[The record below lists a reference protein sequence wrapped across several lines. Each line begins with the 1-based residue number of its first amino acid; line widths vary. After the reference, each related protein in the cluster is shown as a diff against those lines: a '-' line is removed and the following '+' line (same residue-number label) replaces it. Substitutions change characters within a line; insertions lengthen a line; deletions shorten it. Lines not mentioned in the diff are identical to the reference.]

1 MKRAIFLATA
11 ALLVMLVLAPVALAQ
26 NTSMTPGAAAG
37 GATQAGGQ
45 TVAGA
50 TMGAGAAT
58 QAGGQPLPGSGGP
71 AILLPA
77 AALLLGSGVLTYAI
91 LRRR

>member
-26 NTSMTPGAAAG
+26 DTTMMGPETQMKTQPGP
-37 GATQAGGQ
+37 ATQAPQKTGPGGK
-45 TVAGA
+45 
-50 TMGAGAAT
+50 
-58 QAGGQPLPGSGGP
+58 PLPPSGGP

-77 AALLLGSGVLTYAI
+77 AALLLGSGVLTYAV

>member
-1 MKRAIFLATA
+1 MENEVEEEDWMKRAIFLATA
-11 ALLVMLVLAPVALAQ
+11 ALLIMLVLAPVAMAQ
-26 NTSMTPGAAAG
+26 ETTPME
-37 GATQAGGQ
+37 ATPMETTPA
-45 TVAGA
+45 
-50 TMGAGAAT
+50 
-58 QAGGQPLPGSGGP
+58 GQPLPGSGGP